1 MLNFIIIILLR
12 IHTVHLICSLAHW
25 GLSISTH
32 RKHGSFQIVLIGA
45 YKNEDINR
53 KSTVNYPNQEIS
65 LVWKLCALHMEASRN
80 LKRFRFTQG
89 LKLLSRFVLIKLTK
103 QAFLASN
110 QNQEILLIDGFA
122 PTVFWPRDIPS
133 SNTKYCRVQIVS
145 RSEISLHKVF

>member
-1 MLNFIIIILLR
+1 VLNFIIIILLW

-65 LVWKLCALHMEASRN
+65 LVWKLCALHMEAS
-80 LKRFRFTQG
+80 G
-89 LKLLSRFVLIKLTK
+89 KLEKVSLHSRFETAFAFCSHQAYKASVFSK
-103 QAFLASN
+103 QSKSG
-110 QNQEILLIDGFA
+110 DS
-122 PTVFWPRDIPS
+122 PD
-133 SNTKYCRVQIVS
+133 
-145 RSEISLHKVF
+145 